1 MMFVDRHER
10 SLAPKL
16 FVLMA
21 LLAGLVLA
29 GWMLF
34 GPLDALPEGW
44 RPPRR
49 LGDPARR
56 LVLMIC
62 FGITV
67 LRLVATLL
75 VFYRRKMFWV
85 EAILIAN
92 IMPLVFPL
100 GAYFCAGVAEPI
112 GWPAAAGLLAFGLG
126 CYLNTGG
133 EYARHVWKLDPRNS
147 GQLYTGGLFRR
158 VRHVNYSGDILIYT
172 GIALVGGDLRY
183 LIVPGLMAG
192 IFVGLLIP
200 LKEKYLRDKYGAA
213 FEAYARR
220 SQRLVPYIF

>member
-16 FVLMA
+16 FVAMA

-44 RPPRR
+44 RPPHR

-56 LVLMIC
+56 LILMIC
-62 FGITV
+62 FCTTL
-67 LRLVATLL
+67 LRLLATLF

-100 GAYFCAGVAEPI
+100 GAYFCAGSPSQSDGRRRPGSWHSGSAPTSTQAANTRATSGSSI
-112 GWPAAAGLLAFGLG
+112 RAIPASFTPVGF
-126 CYLNTGG
+126 
-133 EYARHVWKLDPRNS
+133 S
-147 GQLYTGGLFRR
+147 GA
-158 VRHVNYSGDILIYT
+158 SG
-172 GIALVGGDLRY
+172 
-183 LIVPGLMAG
+183 M
-192 IFVGLLIP
+192 
-200 LKEKYLRDKYGAA
+200 
-213 FEAYARR
+213 
-220 SQRLVPYIF
+220 